1 MIKYLRA
8 FLRFYDWCVTVGWV
22 ARIPDLRALEAA
34 LVEWMEELHD
44 AGVGPHVGNCAL
56 GAVKLMSPRSF
67 AELIDARALLQ
78 DWNAVGQANHWP
90 PLPYPLLFLVA
101 AELLACGQIG
111 EALALLL
118 AFAGLLRISE
128 VAGLR
133 VQDVVFPKDARF
145 WGVSFVVLA
154 LEHTKTG
161 DDLSAEVRAAWL
173 WPLLRRWV
181 QQRAPQGRNARLFPG
196 PGCASPSRCARSRTH
211 CARPRE
217 CWVRVPLAPCGRCA
231 LPPQY
236 GRAARRGPA
245 AGALAPA

>member
-1 MIKYLRA
+1 
-8 FLRFYDWCVTVGWV
+8 
-22 ARIPDLRALEAA
+22 
-34 LVEWMEELHD
+34 
-44 AGVGPHVGNCAL
+44 
-56 GAVKLMSPRSF
+56 MSPRSF

-78 DWNAVGQANHWP
+78 DWNAVGQADHWP

-133 VQDVVFPKDARF
+133 VQDVVFPEDARF
-145 WGVSFVVLA
+145 RGVSFVVLA

-196 PGCASPSRCARSRTH
+196 APHLRAALARALVALGLGNVGFVFHSLRAGGALYLLNMGAPLDEVLRRGRWRRPES
-211 CARPRE
+211 ARPYLQRLRALAAGRAIPDALLARGALLAADP
-217 CWVRVPLAPCGRCA
+217 WRLLAPWS
-231 LPPQY
+231 P
-236 GRAARRGPA
+236 
-245 AGALAPA
+245 